1 MKMPAVII
9 ALLALLAGAAALP
22 FFAAPPS
29 GAQTATDY
37 DTDNDGLIEVRSLAQ
52 LNAMRW
58 DLDGD
63 GNPDSATNTADY
75 LLAFPDRDTA
85 TSTRMGCPS
94 GNCRGYELRASLAF
108 PADGPF
114 ADWIPIGAHFNP
126 FNTVFDGNGR
136 TLTGLTVNAGSGDAG
151 LFGVLGGRGVI
162 RDVGLINVNVRT
174 TGSSQDAGGLV
185 GEIRSGGRIDTSYVR
200 GGSVTVALDSSSG
213 GGLVGLNWG
222 SIRASYATATVSAGP
237 GPGITTI
244 GGLVGYN
251 NDGTIIAS
259 YAAGAVPSS
268 GTTTVDGGFVGYS
281 VNIGPVITDS
291 YCDISVSVAEWCLG
305 AEAHDGDPVTVPG
318 KTTAQLQNPTG
329 YKGIYRRWNLDLD
342 GDSAPDYP
350 WNFGASDQYPTLHTP
365 GQRVRAAR
373 AAARPREPEPEP
385 YDPAAAHPEV
395 YANPRYGM
403 SASCEVADGADAAVI
418 RFDLG
423 NYQREVYLILSL
435 WNGEFFMSYEAL
447 DIPLPP
453 LVRDGQSASVRVTTD
468 PAQTRFRLD
477 SGSPATNLV
486 MGYAD
491 CHTDDDGGP

>member
-9 ALLALLAGAAALP
+9 ALLLLLAGAAALP

-37 DTDNDGLIEVRSLAQ
+37 DRDNDGLIEVRSLAQ

-58 DLDGD
+58 DLGGD

-108 PADGPF
+108 PASGPF
-114 ADWIPIGAHFNP
+114 ADWIPIGAHFDP
-126 FNTVFDGNGR
+126 FDTVFDGNGR

-162 RDVGLINVNVRT
+162 RDVGLINVNIKT
-174 TGSSQDAGGLV
+174 TGDNQDTGGLAGDV
-185 GEIRSGGRIDTSYVR
+185 RIGGRIDTSYVL
-200 GGSVTVALDSSSG
+200 GGSVTVALDSFG
-213 GGLVGLNWG
+213 GGIAGHNWG
-222 SIRASYATATVSAGP
+222 SIRASYSTATVSASP
-237 GPGITTI
+237 GPGIAVI

-259 YAAGAVPSS
+259 YAAGPVPSS
-268 GTTTVDGGFVGYS
+268 GTTTIAGGFIGYS
-281 VNIGPVITDS
+281 LNSGPVITDS
-291 YCDISVSVAEWCLG
+291 YCDLSVAEAEWCIRTTARSGG
-305 AEAHDGDPVTVPG
+305 AEWVTVPG

-329 YKGIYRRWNLDLD
+329 YTGIYRRWNLDLD

-365 GQRVRAAR
+365 GQRARAAR
-373 AAARPREPEPEP
+373 AAARPRKPEPEP

-395 YANPRYGM
+395 YANARYGM
-403 SASCEVADGADAAVI
+403 SASCEAGDGADGAVI

-468 PAQTRFRLD
+468 PAQTALPAGQRL
-477 SGSPATNLV
+477 SGNQPGNGLRRLPY
-486 MGYAD
+486 G
-491 CHTDDDGGP
+491 

>member
-1 MKMPAVII
+1 MKNPVAII
-9 ALLALLAGAAALP
+9 ILLALLAGAAALP

-37 DTDNDGLIEVRSLAQ
+37 DRDDDGLIEVRSLAQ

-63 GNPDSATNTADY
+63 GNPDSATNTSDY
-75 LLAFPDRDTA
+75 LLAFPDRDPA

-114 ADWIPIGAHFNP
+114 AAWIPIGAHFNP
-126 FNTVFDGNGR
+126 FDTVFDGNGR

-162 RDVGLINVNVRT
+162 RDVGIITPNVRAT
-174 TGSSQDAGGLV
+174 AGNQDAGGLV
-185 GEIRSGGRIDTSYVR
+185 GKVLSGGRIDTSYVQ
-200 GGSVTVALDSSSG
+200 GGSITVALHSSVG
-213 GGLVGLNWG
+213 GGLAGFNEG
-222 SIRASYATATVSAGP
+222 AIRASYATATVSADP
-237 GPGITTI
+237 GVGVVTT
-244 GGLVGYN
+244 GGLVGW
-251 NDGTIIAS
+251 NDSGRIIAS
-259 YAAGAVPSS
+259 YAAGVVPSS
-268 GTTTVDGGFVGYS
+268 GSTTIPGGFIGYS

-291 YCDISVSVAEWCLG
+291 YCDLSVSVAERCLG
-305 AEAHDGDPVTVPG
+305 SIAGGPVRVPG

-350 WNFGASDQYPTLHTP
+350 WNFGTSRQYPTLHTP

-403 SASCEVADGADAAVI
+403 SASCEVADGADGAVI

-447 DIPLPP
+447 DLALPP

-486 MGYAD
+486 LGYAD
-491 CHTDDDGGP
+491 CHTDDG